1 MKVYINKE
9 TGITIET
16 ESELNGDWELVETTE
31 KPKVSRK
38 RKVDKDEIVEE

>member
-16 ESELNGDWELVETTE
+16 ESELSGDWELLQAPE
-31 KPKVSRK
+31 KPKK
-38 RKVDKDEIVEE
+38 PKKVEVEEVEPEK

>member
-16 ESELNGDWELVETTE
+16 ESELNGDWELVKAPK
-31 KPKVSRK
+31 KPKRPKEV
-38 RKVDKDEIVEE
+38 EVEEVEPEK